1 MNPSNEHIDYK
12 LTDLDYLTGDH
23 HLQMMK
29 AALPFLNVPQQRAL
43 SMFVKLQELKNTFQ
57 LFENGETAAMGI
69 CSLDSPPGKQASPRE
84 LLKALKPYGNPGEQ
98 NLIDAANSLLEG
110 QTPLEQIRRF
120 LTPSQ
125 QARFETLQMVIAA
138 LHAMN

>member
-1 MNPSNEHIDYK
+1 MKHIDYK

-69 CSLDSPPGKQASPRE
+69 WFPGFSSCKQASPRE

-110 QTPLEQIRRF
+110 QTPLEQVRSF
-120 LTPSQ
+120 SDPQPAGS
-125 QARFETLQMVIAA
+125 F
-138 LHAMN
+138 

>member
-84 LLKALKPYGNPGEQ
+84 LLKALKP
-98 NLIDAANSLLEG
+98 
-110 QTPLEQIRRF
+110 LEQIRRF

-138 LHAMN
+138 LQAMN

>member
-57 LFENGETAAMGI
+57 LFEN
-69 CSLDSPPGKQASPRE
+69 DSPPGKQASPRE

-138 LHAMN
+138 LQAMN

>member
-1 MNPSNEHIDYK
+1 
-12 LTDLDYLTGDH
+12 
-23 HLQMMK
+23 MMK

-57 LFENGETAAMGI
+57 LFENRETAAMGI

-138 LHAMN
+138 LQAMN

>member
-1 MNPSNEHIDYK
+1 MFPSS
-12 LTDLDYLTGDH
+12 G
-23 HLQMMK
+23 
-29 AALPFLNVPQQRAL
+29 PL
-43 SMFVKLQELKNTFQ
+43 SMFVKLQELRIPFSFSK
-57 LFENGETAAMGI
+57 MGKPQQWA
-69 CSLDSPPGKQASPRE
+69 SVPWDSPPGKQASPRE

-138 LHAMN
+138 LQAMN

>member
-57 LFENGETAAMGI
+57 LF
-69 CSLDSPPGKQASPRE
+69 DSPPGKQASPRE

-138 LHAMN
+138 LQAMN